1 MGQQEVLL
9 EYHPN
14 LYLGEGN
21 KKKKLDKIKKRLE
34 NRPLFSGVFLIAFSR
49 NPSDQLEIY
58 EAKQLSQSY
67 YQKYPPYIVGI
78 AGSRQEAVALVEK
91 IVKECLSVRGDCALK
106 EYLRC

>member
-1 MGQQEVLL
+1 MALGIAYRPE
-9 EYHPN
+9 
-14 LYLGEGN
+14 LYLGESIN
-21 KKKKLDKIKKRLE
+21 RKKLDKIKKRLE